1 MRREATLSFE
11 PQGFTDVEPIAR
23 GGMGEVLRAR
33 ETQMGRTVA
42 LKVFPDLGST
52 DGADRELAVAGWLG
66 VHPHLVT
73 VHGRGH
79 TPSGHDYLV
88 MPWYDGGSLA
98 DEVRRRGP
106 LPVAETLVLG
116 VKLAGALAHLHRRGV
131 VHRDVKPAN
140 VLLSAAGE
148 PALADY
154 GLACLPGETHQ
165 PAAGLTPLH
174 AAPEVLR
181 GEESTPRSDV
191 WSLVSTL
198 CTVLDRSDVPLPLA
212 DLLTAATS
220 VDPDQR
226 PGDGSELATR
236 LQAVQE
242 HLGLPVTE
250 IPAVP
255 AATPVPA
262 PPVPAPAPAAP
273 AWAVPYPA
281 GARFSPGPPET
292 VLRNPRPTV
301 AFPRWKAL
309 SLGTL
314 SGSALGLL
322 VLALAS
328 VLHLW

>member
-23 GGMGEVLRAR
+23 GGMGEILRAR
-33 ETQMGRTVA
+33 ETSMGRIVA
-42 LKVFPDLGST
+42 LKVFPDFDGSS
-52 DGADRELAVAGWLG
+52 ADRELAVAGWLG

-73 VHGRGH
+73 VHGRGRI
-79 TPSGHDYLV
+79 PSGPEYLV

-116 VKLAGALAHLHRRGV
+116 VKLAGALAHLHRHGV

-140 VLLSAAGE
+140 VLISAAGE
-148 PALADY
+148 PALADF
-154 GLACLPGETHQ
+154 GLASLPGEAHQ

-198 CTVLDRSDVPLPLA
+198 CTVLDRSDVPFPLA
-212 DLLTAATS
+212 GLLTAATS

-226 PGDGSELATR
+226 PADGSELAAR
-236 LQAVQE
+236 LQGVQE
-242 HLGLPVTE
+242 LLDQPVTP
-250 IPAVP
+250 IPAVQAPTFAAP
-255 AATPVPA
+255 A
-262 PPVPAPAPAAP
+262 VPAPAPAP
-273 AWAVPYPA
+273 AWAIPA
-281 GARFSPGPPET
+281 PANRPFSPPQPET
-292 VLRNPRPTV
+292 VLRHPRPTTHRR
-301 AFPRWKAL
+301 PWKAIA
-309 SLGTL
+309 LGTL
-314 SGSALGLL
+314 TGTALGLL
-322 VLALAS
+322 VLVLAS